1 MVKNSFLYSLES
13 PSGAWQH
20 SGGIGD
26 HEVSYMARRRLLR
39 FLRGKLLVVV
49 VLGLPT
55 ILLPASISLASQVV
69 QEEPTAAGGNG
80 NLGYIGAGI
89 AVVGSTIAAGI
100 ALYGVAVG
108 GSALLAERP
117 DMFTAVIVLG
127 GLAEGVAIYGFLIG
141 YLILGK
147 I

>member
-1 MVKNSFLYSLES
+1 
-13 PSGAWQH
+13 
-20 SGGIGD
+20 
-26 HEVSYMARRRLLR
+26 MARRNLMK
-39 FLRGKLLVVV
+39 FLKEKVLVIV
-49 VLGLPT
+49 VLGLPM
-55 ILLPASISLASQVV
+55 ILLPASVSLASQVV
-69 QEEPTAAGGNG
+69 QEEPAASAGDG

-89 AVVGSTIAAGI
+89 AVLGSTIAAGI

-127 GLAEGVAIYGFLIG
+127 GLSEGVAIYGFLIG

>member
-1 MVKNSFLYSLES
+1 MT
-13 PSGAWQH
+13 G
-20 SGGIGD
+20 
-26 HEVSYMARRRLLR
+26 RRLLR
-39 FLRGKLLVVV
+39 FLREKVLVIV
-49 VLGLPT
+49 VLGLPI
-55 ILLPASISLASQVV
+55 ILLPASVSLASQVA
-69 QEEPTAAGGNG
+69 QEEAAAPGGNG
-80 NLGYIGAGI
+80 DLGYIAAGI
-89 AVVGSTIAAGI
+89 AVLGSTIAAGI

-147 I
+147 L